1 MDTVINIKTK
11 KEIKARAQKV
21 ASKLGLSL
29 SAIINA
35 YLRQLARN
43 KEIRFSIVSRMSSE
57 LEQMIGKA
65 EYDIA
70 RGKNLS
76 RRISSHK
83 ELDAYFS
90 AL

>member
-1 MDTVINIKTK
+1 MNTVINVKIK
-11 KEIKARAQKV
+11 KEVKVRVQKV
-21 ASKLGLSL
+21 ASALGLSL

-43 KEIRFSIVSRMSSE
+43 KEVRFSLVPRMSPE
-57 LEQMIGKA
+57 LEQLIGKA

-76 RRISSHK
+76 PRISSHK

-90 AL
+90 SL